1 MSANLHCTNTPKNVV
16 VYFKDV
22 NTEET
27 LSSQYQKLVETT
39 NLWRHFLS
47 DKDHHGANSL
57 VQQPLAKIHL
67 CNDHYP
73 SRTEQMNKN
82 EHIEMII
89 SARHCD
95 QKWKNL

>member
-1 MSANLHCTNTPKNVV
+1 MTYFRNIETKIENLVLPWNFSNLQRTNTPKNVA

-39 NLWRHFLS
+39 NLWRQLLS

-57 VQQPLAKIHL
+57 VQQPLAQIHL

-73 SRTEQMNKN
+73 SRTEQMN
-82 EHIEMII
+82 
-89 SARHCD
+89 
-95 QKWKNL
+95 